1 MRNKVTIGVLKDPFS
16 ALSHI
21 MGLVLAVIGVL
32 YLIVQTA
39 NDTAQL
45 TATFCYGVGL
55 CSVFLA
61 SSLYH
66 FFDLGKRGNRWLL
79 KFDHI
84 AIFLMIGGSMVPSA
98 VQLLGGAWQ
107 VVVLSCVALFTSAGV
122 AFKLFWF
129 DSPEWLSTSL
139 FVLMGWSALVPLY
152 QMYPNLTPGLLFW
165 LLSGGLAYTVG
176 ALVYA
181 FERPDP
187 WPRTFGHHEIW
198 HVFVL
203 LGAGCH
209 FWFNSIIL
217 GPR

>member
-1 MRNKVTIGVLKDPFS
+1 MYTRVTIGLFKDPVS
-16 ALSHI
+16 ALSHFI
-21 MGLVLAVIGVL
+21 GLLLALVGAL
-32 YLIVQTA
+32 YLVIQTA
-39 NDTAQL
+39 GDATQL
-45 TATFCYGVGL
+45 MAAFLYSIGL

-66 FFDLGKRGNRWLL
+66 FFDLGQRGNRWLL

-84 AIFLMIGGSMVPSA
+84 AIFLMIGGSYVPCA

-107 VVVLSCVALFTSAGV
+107 IVVLSCLAVFTGAGV
-122 AFKLFWF
+122 LFKLFWF

-139 FVLMGWSALVPLY
+139 FVGMGWASVIPLY
-152 QMYPNLTPGLLFW
+152 QMYPHLDSAMLFW
-165 LLSGGLAYTVG
+165 LLSGGIAYTVG

-187 WPRTFGHHEIW
+187 WPRIFGHHEIW
-198 HVFVL
+198 HMFVL

-209 FWFNSIIL
+209 FWFNSGIL
-217 GPR
+217 SAT